1 MNDYEPADPAA
12 HRFIVELLETGLS
25 LSNAMASLLE
35 SLEGRDPW
43 PGEDPGEVL
52 LQMAAGSVRPVLRTV
67 SNEDVER
74 AIELI
79 AAVRDR
85 FLADLRMA
93 AEISGRRER
102 MRR

>member
-1 MNDYEPADPAA
+1 
-12 HRFIVELLETGLS
+12 
-25 LSNAMASLLE
+25 
-35 SLEGRDPW
+35 
-43 PGEDPGEVL
+43 
-52 LQMAAGSVRPVLRTV
+52 VLRTV